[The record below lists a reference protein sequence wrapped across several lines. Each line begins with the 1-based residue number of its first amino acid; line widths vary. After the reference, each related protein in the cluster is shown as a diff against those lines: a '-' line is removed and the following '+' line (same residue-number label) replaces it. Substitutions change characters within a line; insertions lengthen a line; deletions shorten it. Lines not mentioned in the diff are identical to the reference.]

1 LEVFWLTFFTPGQ
14 IRGFV
19 ATSVAAR
26 RDSAFAIGLR
36 RVLAKPS
43 SRVAAVILLL
53 VVLAGF
59 FAPFIAPY
67 DPAAQPDIVALK
79 SLPPSFAH
87 PFGTDP
93 YSRDVL
99 SRVIFGARLSLTIGL
114 LATLVSLTLGV
125 AYGAIS
131 GYAGGLV
138 DGIMMRVLDAFL
150 AIPRLLLLLGILVAW
165 PQFSIGALILFLGIT
180 GWFGLSRIVRGQVL
194 ALKHA
199 EFVTAAQALG
209 ASRRRILVRHLL
221 PNLMSPI
228 VVAATLGVAHVIVL
242 EAGLSYLGIGVP
254 QPLASW
260 GNIIYDG
267 SDQVATLWWMSLF
280 PGLFMVLTVMTLN
293 ILGEALRDAYDRR

>member
-1 LEVFWLTFFTPGQ
+1 MHGR
-14 IRGFV
+14 IRGSV
-19 ATSVAAR
+19 GTSMAAPSER
-26 RDSAFAIGLR
+26 AFAIGLR
-36 RVLAKPS
+36 RLLAKPS
-43 SRVAAVILLL
+43 SRAALVILLIIVLTGILAPL
-53 VVLAGF
+53 V
-59 FAPFIAPY
+59 APY
-67 DPAAQPDIVALK
+67 DPAAQPDIVKLK

-99 SRVIFGARLSLTIGL
+99 SRVIYGARLSLTIGL

-165 PQFSIGALILFLGIT
+165 PQFSIGAFILFLGVT

-199 EFVTAAQALG
+199 EFVTAAHALG

-242 EAGLSYLGIGVP
+242 EAGLSYLGIGVRE
-254 QPLASW
+254 PLASW

-280 PGLFMVLTVMTLN
+280 PGVFMVLTVMTLN

>member
-1 LEVFWLTFFTPGQ
+1 
-14 IRGFV
+14 
-19 ATSVAAR
+19 
-26 RDSAFAIGLR
+26 LR
-36 RVLAKPS
+36 RILRKPS
-43 SRVAAVILLL
+43 SRVALVILATIVLL
-53 VVLAGF
+53 GVL
-59 FAPFIAPY
+59 APFIAPY

-79 SLPPSFAH
+79 SLAPSLAH

-99 SRVIFGARLSLTIGL
+99 SRVIYGARLSLAIGL

-125 AYGAIS
+125 AYGAIA
-131 GYAGGLV
+131 GYAGGV
-138 DGIMMRVLDAFL
+138 ADAVMMRVLDAFL

-165 PQFSIGALILFLGIT
+165 PQPQLSIGALILFLGLT

-221 PNLMSPI
+221 PNLISPI
-228 VVAATLGVAHVIVL
+228 VVAATVGVAHVIVL

-260 GNIIYDG
+260 GNIIQDG
-267 SDQVATLWWMSLF
+267 ADQVAALWWMSLF
-280 PGLFMVLTVMTLN
+280 PGVFMVLTVMTLN

>member
-1 LEVFWLTFFTPGQ
+1 VT
-14 IRGFV
+14 
-19 ATSVAAR
+19 TSAAVPR
-26 RDSAFAIGLR
+26 ESAFAVGVKRL
-36 RVLAKPS
+36 LAKPS
-43 SRVAAVILLL
+43 SRAALVILL
-53 VVLAGF
+53 VIVLAGLL
-59 FAPFIAPY
+59 APLVAPY
-67 DPAAQPDIVALK
+67 DPAAQPDIVHLK
-79 SLPPSFAH
+79 NLPPSFAH

-93 YSRDVL
+93 YSRDVF
-99 SRVIFGARLSLTIGL
+99 SRVIYGARLSLTIGL
-114 LATLVSLTLGV
+114 LATLVSLTFGV

-165 PQFSIGALILFLGIT
+165 PQLSIGALILFLGVT

-260 GNIIYDG
+260 GNIIQDG

>member
-1 LEVFWLTFFTPGQ
+1 MHGR
-14 IRGFV
+14 IRGSV
-19 ATSVAAR
+19 GTSMAAP
-26 RDSAFAIGLR
+26 SEPAFAIGLR
-36 RVLAKPS
+36 RLLAKPS
-43 SRVAAVILLL
+43 SRAALVILLIIVLTGILAPL
-53 VVLAGF
+53 V
-59 FAPFIAPY
+59 APY
-67 DPAAQPDIVALK
+67 DPAAQPDIVKLK

-99 SRVIFGARLSLTIGL
+99 SRVIYGARLSLTVGL

-165 PQFSIGALILFLGIT
+165 PQFSIGAFILFLGVT

-199 EFVTAAQALG
+199 EFVTAAHALG

-242 EAGLSYLGIGVP
+242 EAGLSYLGIGVRE
-254 QPLASW
+254 PLASW

-280 PGLFMVLTVMTLN
+280 PGVFMVLTVMTLN

>member
-1 LEVFWLTFFTPGQ
+1 MHGR
-14 IRGFV
+14 IRGSV
-19 ATSVAAR
+19 ITSMAAP
-26 RDSAFAIGLR
+26 SEPAFAIGLR
-36 RVLAKPS
+36 RLLAKPS
-43 SRVAAVILLL
+43 SRAALVILLIIVLTGILAPL
-53 VVLAGF
+53 V
-59 FAPFIAPY
+59 APY
-67 DPAAQPDIVALK
+67 DPAAQPDIVKLK

-99 SRVIFGARLSLTIGL
+99 SRVIYGARLSLTIGL

-165 PQFSIGALILFLGIT
+165 PQFSIGAFILFLGVT

-199 EFVTAAQALG
+199 EFVTAAHALG

-242 EAGLSYLGIGVP
+242 EAGLSYLGIGVRE
-254 QPLASW
+254 PLASW

-280 PGLFMVLTVMTLN
+280 PGVFMVLTVMTLN

>member
-1 LEVFWLTFFTPGQ
+1 
-14 IRGFV
+14 V
-19 ATSVAAR
+19 ATSVAVPR
-26 RDSAFAIGLR
+26 ESAFGIGFR
-36 RVLAKPS
+36 RLLAKPS
-43 SRVAAVILLL
+43 SRAALVILLV
-53 VVLAGF
+53 VVLAGLL
-59 FAPFIAPY
+59 APIVAPY

-79 SLPPSFAH
+79 SLPPSLAH

-99 SRVIFGARLSLTIGL
+99 SRVIYGARLSLTIGL

-165 PQFSIGALILFLGIT
+165 PQLSVGALILFLGVT

-280 PGLFMVLTVMTLN
+280 PGLFMLLTVMTLN
-293 ILGEALRDAYDRR
+293 VLGEALRDAYDRR